1 MQQRLTDPWTRT
13 VLVTS
18 EVKNVKLINWAGFCA
33 LYGVVSEWKP
43 VLEPSEKHLRRG
55 RQYDRGTKIHLPE
68 S

>member
-13 VLVTS
+13 ALVTS

-43 VLEPSEKHLRRG
+43 VTALMGFLHPPKV
-55 RQYDRGTKIHLPE
+55 
-68 S
+68 